1 MRPAFPPVS
10 ASYEES
16 IAAGAEEI
24 FDAWTKPDELKSW
37 FGPGGFQTIEAVL
50 EPRAGGAYRLVM
62 RAPDGSDLTITGAYR
77 EVVRPSRLVYTWVWA
92 HAPDQEM
99 VVTVELRRI
108 DALRTIVR
116 VTHSQIIDGEIARYE
131 GGWREGLA
139 RLRALLK
146 RKGRVGN
153 A

>member
-1 MRPAFPPVS
+1 VRSAFPPAS

-16 IAAGAEEI
+16 IDAAAEEI

-37 FGPGGFQTIEAVL
+37 FGPGGFKTIDAVL
-50 EPRAGGAYRLVM
+50 EPRPGGTYRLVM

-92 HAPDQEM
+92 HAPDHEM
-99 VVTVELRRI
+99 VVTVELRPI
-108 DALRTIVR
+108 EALRTIVR
-116 VTHSQIIDGEIARYE
+116 VTHSQIVDGELERYK

-139 RLRALLK
+139 RLRALLT

>member
-1 MRPAFPPVS
+1 MRAAFPPMS

-16 IAAGAEEI
+16 IDAAAEEI
-24 FDAWTKPDELKSW
+24 FDAWTTPEGLKGW
-37 FGPGGFQTIEAVL
+37 FGPGGFQTIDAVL

-62 RAPDGSDLTITGAYR
+62 RAPDGTDLVISGAYR
-77 EVVRPSRLVYTWVWA
+77 EVLRPTRLVYTWTWA

-99 VVTVELRRI
+99 VVTVELRPI
-108 DALRTIVR
+108 EASRTMVR
-116 VTHSQIIDGEIARYE
+116 VTHSQIADGELARYK

-139 RLRALLK
+139 RLRSTLARK
-146 RKGRVGN
+146 RRVGN